1 MQPSAYACTP
11 AYVQVQTPMQV
22 GPYGQIY
29 TQIGMGGYS
38 AGSTFPAQSQ
48 VGYGIGYVYP
58 QQSHLAQQ
66 LSTGVQ
72 QVQQQQTSQHQQM
85 QFLYAQ
91 PANAMGA
98 YAHHEVVQTRAAI
111 PAPHML
117 SPSLTNNRMMA
128 VPRQQYG
135 VHAYGRPPYHQPQT
149 QQLLQGQY
157 RFVQGYG
164 HQTRPVASQH
174 RSQSRQQ
181 FQNGQQHVTGP
192 KERSTLAS
200 ELSSPA
206 AAPAHT
212 PNASTTEAPAAAG
225 DWSCNTQIT
234 D

>member
-1 MQPSAYACTP
+1 MGPTQCAWSAVFPQICCPHNRPT
-11 AYVQVQTPMQV
+11 MQV

-117 SPSLTNNRMMA
+117 SPSLTNNRYA
-128 VPRQQYG
+128 
-135 VHAYGRPPYHQPQT
+135 HRP
-149 QQLLQGQY
+149 LGM
-157 RFVQGYG
+157 G
-164 HQTRPVASQH
+164 SC
-174 RSQSRQQ
+174 
-181 FQNGQQHVTGP
+181 
-192 KERSTLAS
+192 
-200 ELSSPA
+200 
-206 AAPAHT
+206 AAP
-212 PNASTTEAPAAAG
+212 
-225 DWSCNTQIT
+225 IL
-234 D
+234 